1 MVPYTTSTKQYNN
14 IYDED
19 AMPKINVHNR
29 YKSEKMHFWNKKLPL
44 LLSKSQRLVAN
55 TNTDIRT
62 NYFVQETNSWVL
74 ISICIVLAALA
85 ISFLVGYCRTRR
97 QLIQILTQNGV
108 PIANRMV

>member
-1 MVPYTTSTKQYNN
+1 MVPYTMSTKQYNN

-55 TNTDIRT
+55 PNTDIRT

-74 ISICIVLAALA
+74 ISI
-85 ISFLVGYCRTRR
+85 
-97 QLIQILTQNGV
+97 LI
-108 PIANRMV
+108 